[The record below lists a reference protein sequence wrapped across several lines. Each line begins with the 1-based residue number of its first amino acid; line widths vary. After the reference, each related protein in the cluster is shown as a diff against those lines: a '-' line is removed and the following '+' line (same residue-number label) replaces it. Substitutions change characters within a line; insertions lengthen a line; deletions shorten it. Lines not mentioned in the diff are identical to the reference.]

1 MIQTSSRFLGR
12 LLGFTSLLILL
23 ESSGAFQPRKQ
34 NQASTP
40 SKSSSDEK
48 KTVMSDEMNILFERH
63 DRVANDLIDK
73 AQEFASHF
81 GKYSYGEVENM
92 RDNLHKH
99 RVQNMAI
106 GNDEYSSDMLF
117 LERVLEDDLN
127 FQLAALEADMPEPY
141 LFRYPDKDPVATA
154 SVEAVADPIIFHES
168 LEEDKVANYEKSNLY
183 GELVQEGVIESI
195 AICAIL
201 GFLMVT
207 PAHVW

>member
-1 MIQTSSRFLGR
+1 
-12 LLGFTSLLILL
+12 
-23 ESSGAFQPRKQ
+23 
-34 NQASTP
+34 
-40 SKSSSDEK
+40 
-48 KTVMSDEMNILFERH
+48 
-63 DRVANDLIDK
+63 
-73 AQEFASHF
+73 
-81 GKYSYGEVENM
+81 
-92 RDNLHKH
+92 
-99 RVQNMAI
+99 MAI